1 MEDVATP
8 DLVYERQK
16 SRTGICS
23 ILKSSNAASG
33 CGQKWTA
40 GELTEKTAGRMK
52 GRKEGKREE
61 KGAGPEEE
69 RRSAAA
75 PAGLKQKAGVWG
87 VGRRGT
93 GTGRGRGYVCVCRAS
108 IGSYTFWLP
117 LPIRPYR
124 QSSVRFPTLT
134 LPPPDVLSRD
144 LYLQQ
149 PPPPPDGFFSTV
161 DSLLVSSCLFS
172 LSPSLRCALF
182 AQSNFMIRF
191 KSEES
196 DE

>member
-1 MEDVATP
+1 M
-8 DLVYERQK
+8 
-16 SRTGICS
+16 
-23 ILKSSNAASG
+23 
-33 CGQKWTA
+33 
-40 GELTEKTAGRMK
+40 
-52 GRKEGKREE
+52 
-61 KGAGPEEE
+61 
-69 RRSAAA
+69 
-75 PAGLKQKAGVWG
+75 
-87 VGRRGT
+87 
-93 GTGRGRGYVCVCRAS
+93 CVCRAS